1 MNRGH
6 EAPGFGI
13 TMQVHLK
20 RTSRGPLVGAG
31 LVVFLVGLA
40 AVFCGAI
47 FSPEFVWLAK
57 LGVWAIEGG
66 ILLIVITAVTTLV
79 VRNIPRWRRMGGRYL
94 EVDFTCNPQVHC
106 GDKFTWEISFTP
118 RQRILIK
125 RCSVTLVGVHEW
137 QGKWELEGDRIFEL
151 TSTLSPY
158 TRFPRNTPVK
168 FNGTLFVP
176 DDAPPSFKQD
186 DDETRWFL
194 EISLR
199 SFWRGFTGLVPLNV
213 TSTRLART
221 SSEIHAEWA
230 SPDGL

>member
-1 MNRGH
+1 MK
-6 EAPGFGI
+6 PGFGI

-20 RTSRGPLVGAG
+20 RTSRDPLAGAG
-31 LVVFLVGLA
+31 LIIVLLGLA
-40 AVFCGAI
+40 AVFCAAI
-47 FSPEFVWLAK
+47 FFPEFFWLAK
-57 LGVWAIEGG
+57 LGVWAIGGG
-66 ILLIVITAVTTLV
+66 ILLIVITAVTALL
-79 VRNIPRWRRMGGRYL
+79 VRNVPRWRRMGGRYL

-118 RQRILIK
+118 RQSMVIK

-151 TSTLSPY
+151 TSALSPH
-158 TRFPRNTPVK
+158 TRFPGDTPVK
-168 FNGTLFVP
+168 FNGALFVP

-194 EISLR
+194 EIYLR

-213 TSTRLART
+213 TSTKLAGT
-221 SSEIHAEWA
+221 SSEIHTEWA

>member
-1 MNRGH
+1 
-6 EAPGFGI
+6 
-13 TMQVHLK
+13 MQVHLK
-20 RTSRGPLVGAG
+20 RTSRGPLAGAG
-31 LVVFLVGLA
+31 LVIVLVGLA

-47 FSPEFVWLAK
+47 FSPEFLWLAK

-66 ILLIVITAVTTLV
+66 ILLIVITAVTALF
-79 VRNIPRWRRMGGRYL
+79 VRNVPRWRRMGGRYL
-94 EVDFTCNPQVHC
+94 EVDFTCPQVHC

-118 RQRILIK
+118 RQSMVIK

-151 TSTLSPY
+151 TSALSPH
-158 TRFPRNTPVK
+158 TRFPGDTPVK
-168 FNGTLFVP
+168 FNGALFVP

-194 EISLR
+194 EIYLR

-213 TSTRLART
+213 TSTKLAGT
-221 SSEIHAEWA
+221 SSEIHTEWA

>member
-1 MNRGH
+1 M
-6 EAPGFGI
+6 
-13 TMQVHLK
+13 
-20 RTSRGPLVGAG
+20 
-31 LVVFLVGLA
+31 VFLTGLA

-47 FSPEFVWLAK
+47 FSPEFFWLAK
-57 LGVWAIEGG
+57 LGVWAIGGG
-66 ILLIVITAVTTLV
+66 ILLIVITTVTALF
-79 VRNIPRWRRMGGRYL
+79 VRNVPRWRRMGGRYL

-118 RQRILIK
+118 RQSMVINRL
-125 RCSVTLVGVHEW
+125 SVTLVGVHEW

-151 TSTLSPY
+151 TSAFSPY
-158 TRFPRNTPVK
+158 THFPRNTPVT

-199 SFWRGFTGLVPLNV
+199 SFRRAFTGLVPLTV
-213 TSTRLART
+213 TSTELPRP
-221 SSEIHAEWA
+221 S
-230 SPDGL
+230 

>member
-1 MNRGH
+1 
-6 EAPGFGI
+6 
-13 TMQVHLK
+13 MQVHLK
-20 RTSRGPLVGAG
+20 RTSRDLLAVAG
-31 LVVFLVGLA
+31 LMVFLGGLA

-47 FSPEFVWLAK
+47 FSPEFFWLAK

-66 ILLIVITAVTTLV
+66 ILLIVITAVTALF
-79 VRNIPRWRRMGGRYL
+79 VRNVPRWRRMGGRYL

-118 RQRILIK
+118 RQSIVIN

-151 TSTLSPY
+151 TSALSPY
-158 TRFPRNTPVK
+158 TRFPRNTPVT

-199 SFWRGFTGLVPLNV
+199 SFWRGFTGLVPVTV
-213 TSTRLART
+213 TSTELART
-221 SSEIHAEWA
+221 S
-230 SPDGL
+230 